1 MGLAIAAAVKG
12 YKMVFTMP
20 EKMSQEKQDALRG
33 LGATVLRTPTEYPRD
48 HLYGYLGVAFS
59 LADKLNEKKERKIAH
74 VLNQYKNPGN
84 PMAHYN
90 ETGLEIWEQC
100 EGKIDYVI
108 IGAGTGG
115 TIKGIAR
122 RLKEFNPNIKIIGV
136 DPPGSVLALPEQLNI
151 DNPVAPGGQIIE
163 GVGYDFQPRCFD
175 RVIVDDWI
183 KGPDKE
189 SFIMARRL
197 MK

>member
-74 VLNQYKNPGN
+74 CSQ
-84 PMAHYN
+84 
-90 ETGLEIWEQC
+90 IS
-100 EGKIDYVI
+100 
-108 IGAGTGG
+108 
-115 TIKGIAR
+115 R
-122 RLKEFNPNIKIIGV
+122 
-136 DPPGSVLALPEQLNI
+136 
-151 DNPVAPGGQIIE
+151 PV
-163 GVGYDFQPRCFD
+163 
-175 RVIVDDWI
+175 
-183 KGPDKE
+183 
-189 SFIMARRL
+189 SL
-197 MK
+197 